1 MIIWEANLDEVY
13 DCKVT
18 RIDEYKG
25 RLTVTDLFDKVVLDE
40 EVSLMYGARF
50 GPDIDDVSLWQDR
63 CVEVIDK
70 LIEG

>member
-1 MIIWEANLDEVY
+1 MIIWEAKLDEVY

-18 RIDEYKG
+18 RIGAYKG
-25 RLTVTDLFDKVVLDE
+25 RLTVIDLFDKVLLDE
-40 EVSLMYGARF
+40 EVGLMYDAQF
-50 GPDIDDVSLWQDR
+50 GPDISDVALWEDK